1 MALSMVDAGVIGY
14 PAKKRHPAATAPRA
28 TASLPSNK
36 VKDIGSPLAKNPKSQ
51 APNYLIFGAWN
62 FH

>member
-1 MALSMVDAGVIGY
+1 MVVAGVIGY

-36 VKDIGSPLAKNPKSQ
+36 VRDMAVPL
-51 APNYLIFGAWN
+51 YLIRNLFFSDGAIQN
-62 FH
+62 SGILF

>member
-1 MALSMVDAGVIGY
+1 MVDAGVIGY

-36 VKDIGSPLAKNPKSQ
+36 VKDIGSPLAKNPKLQ
-51 APNYLIFGAWN
+51 ASNYK
-62 FH
+62 